1 MWKVCVCIDRGT
13 VCIVYGVCVHCM
25 QSHTQVYLAMT
36 LYMDMLVH
44 MWSLMVIQFV
54 HATYNEAY

>member
-1 MWKVCVCIDRGT
+1 
-13 VCIVYGVCVHCM
+13 M